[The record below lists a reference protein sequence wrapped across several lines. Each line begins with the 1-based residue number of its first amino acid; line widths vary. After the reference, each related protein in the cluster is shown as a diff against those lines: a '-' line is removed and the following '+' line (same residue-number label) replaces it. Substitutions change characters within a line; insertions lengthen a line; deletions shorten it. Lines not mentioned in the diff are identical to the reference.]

1 MTQGG
6 VSPISN
12 KIEIIS
18 LEQALDLLESR
29 NSL

>member
-1 MTQGG
+1 MMQGG
-6 VSPISN
+6 VSPIPN
-12 KIEIIS
+12 KIGVIS